1 MCVLLCC
8 LPEPL
13 SLHAQK
19 DLLHNMSVAVSQIHS
34 SAVDY
39 ASSLADRLPLVSP
52 KSFLDFLDSYVYL
65 LDSLQEQVNRRAE
78 R

>member
-1 MCVLLCC
+1 MFSRVA
-8 LPEPL
+8 LPEPP

-19 DLLHNMSVAVSQIHS
+19 DLLHNTALAASRIHF
-34 SAVDY
+34 SAANY
-39 ASSLADRLPLVSP
+39 ASSLADSLPLVSP
-52 KSFLDFLDSYVYL
+52 KSFVDLLDSYVRL